1 MKGET
6 GHNEFG
12 YLSTIADYSD
22 ICRDIM
28 TYAVQTSVLFYLFIQ
43 IKLPLLK
50 YLSIWRRIWVF
61 TVSSTY
67 NNYEINTDLFS
78 GRSRP

>member
-50 YLSIWRRIWVF
+50 YLSI
-61 TVSSTY
+61 
-67 NNYEINTDLFS
+67 
-78 GRSRP
+78 